1 MDKYGTGQ
9 DPYCYPGSSTLRNR
23 LHLQDDVLLVQA
35 ERDLSEIAVDQ
46 IDFSLPPYD
55 LSYLQ
60 QIHRSLFSD
69 IYDWAGEL
77 RTIDI
82 SKGDTR
88 FCSLTRIEPE
98 AAKIFD
104 IMARKDWFEGS
115 ERSALIDTV
124 AELFGD
130 LNMIHPFREGNGRAQ
145 RVLFEHII
153 VNAGFT
159 ISWWPVE
166 EAEWIRANIA
176 AVICDY
182 GPLKAVFEK
191 CIGEPIGEQN

>member
-1 MDKYGTGQ
+1 VIFQ
-9 DPYCYPGSSTLRNR
+9 RLRPTSPIFPFPLMIWATFSKFTVVYFPIFMMGLVR
-23 LHLQDDVLLVQA
+23 FALLTSQRA
-35 ERDLSEIAVDQ
+35 
-46 IDFSLPPYD
+46 
-55 LSYLQ
+55 
-60 QIHRSLFSD
+60 
-69 IYDWAGEL
+69 
-77 RTIDI
+77 
-82 SKGDTR
+82 TR
-88 FCSLTRIEPE
+88 VFAALLESRPE
-98 AAKIFD
+98 AAKIFN
-104 IMARKDWFEGS
+104 IMARKDWFEGW

-166 EAEWIRANIA
+166 EAEWIRANVA

-182 GPLKAVFEK
+182 GH
-191 CIGEPIGEQN
+191 